1 MPNVANQATEK
12 RAGTKDQHKPR
23 ARRAL
28 LGSAALALLD
38 PYGLGVCI
46 TEPIGIVCQNNPAKY
61 DALVVALRYPP
72 PNDGL
77 KVWIQT
83 APKGYFNERILVV
96 SQLVV
101 VDREN
106 SILVFIFPALKF
118 HEKT

>member
-1 MPNVANQATEK
+1 VTPVT
-12 RAGTKDQHKPR
+12 RD
-23 ARRAL
+23 
-28 LGSAALALLD
+28 
-38 PYGLGVCI
+38 GLGVFI
-46 TEPIGIVCQNNPAKY
+46 TEPARIVCQNNPAEY
-61 DALVVALRYPP
+61 YALVVAMRYPRP
-72 PNDGL
+72 DDGF

-96 SQLVV
+96 FKLVV